1 VREFELP
8 WPPSINHYY
17 RRVGFRTLI
26 SREGRRYRR
35 EVVARLAARRTR
47 PMRGRLKVVVHVF
60 PPDRRR
66 RDLDNLSKALWDAL
80 EHAGVFVDDSQID
93 DLRIR
98 RGPVVP
104 GGKVL
109 VFITEEP
116 CAGASTTPRS
126 KRS

>member
-1 VREFELP
+1 
-8 WPPSINHYY
+8 
-17 RRVGFRTLI
+17 
-26 SREGRRYRR
+26 
-35 EVVARLAARRTR
+35 
-47 PMRGRLKVVVHVF
+47 MR
-60 PPDRRR
+60 
-66 RDLDNLSKALWDAL
+66 AL

-93 DLRIR
+93 DLRIK

-116 CAGASTTPRS
+116 CTDGPTTERS